1 MRRVLVVVATLPL
14 MGMGVAAAAAY
25 TPGAVVPASPSV
37 SPLAGC
43 TITDTGPGSK
53 FLNTE
58 LEPSLAINP
67 RNSNNVVGSWQQ
79 DRWSSGA
86 AAGSG
91 FGVSLDGGET
101 FPTTG
106 AIPGLTYCSGG
117 TDFSRASDPWLTFA
131 PDGTLYQMSLVETKV
146 PTGGNTPTGMSVSRS
161 GDGGLSW
168 EDPTFIAYD
177 VDPSLF
183 NDKNTITADP
193 YDSDYVYAIWDRL
206 DSPPGKG
213 SLKSSENTS
222 GYRGPTLLARTV
234 DGGENWEPAR
244 IIYNLGTHNQTIG
257 NQIVVL
263 PDRDGT
269 LVDLFNLIRNDN
281 KGKIRGYNVAV
292 IRSADKGVTWDTKA
306 TIVSNLQF
314 VQVTDPDT
322 GAAVRTGDII
332 PEVAVDRKTGNL
344 YAVWQDG
351 RWANGAYS
359 HVAFSQSTDGGRT
372 WSAPTK
378 IDNAPTNVSAFTPS
392 VAVAGDGTVG
402 VAYYDFR
409 NNDAAAGLPT
419 DYWFTSC
426 APGSDCTSPGNWA
439 ERHVEGSFNMEN
451 APIARGYFLG
461 DYQGIA
467 TAGNDFGLLF
477 ARTGSARNT
486 SDVVY
491 TKVTP
496 LG

>member
-1 MRRVLVVVATLPL
+1 MRVRPMRRVFVVAATLPL
-14 MGMGVAAAAAY
+14 LGMGAAAAAAY
-25 TPGAVVPASPSV
+25 TPGAVVPASPNV

-43 TITDTGPGSK
+43 IIPDTGPGVK
-53 FLNTE
+53 YPNTE

-67 RNSNNVVGSWQQ
+67 TDPTNVVGSWQQ

-91 FGVSLDGGET
+91 FGASADGGQT
-101 FPTTG
+101 FTTG

-117 TDFSRASDPWLTFA
+117 SDFSRASDPWLTFA
-131 PDGTLYQMSLVETKV
+131 PDGSLYQMSLVETKV
-146 PTGGNTPTGMSVSRS
+146 PSGGNTPTGMSVSKS
-161 GDGGLSW
+161 VDGGFTW
-168 EDPTFIAYD
+168 GNPTFIAYD
-177 VDPSLF
+177 TDTSLF
-183 NDKNTITADP
+183 NDKNSITADP
-193 YDSDYVYAIWDRL
+193 TNANYVYAIWDRL
-206 DSPPGKG
+206 DAPPGKG

-222 GYRGPTLLARTV
+222 GFRGPTLLARTT
-234 DGGENWEPAR
+234 DGGVTWEPAR

-263 PDRDGT
+263 PNGT
-269 LVDLFNLIRNDN
+269 LVNLFNLIRNDN

-292 IRSADKGVTWDTKA
+292 IRSADKGLTWDTNA
-306 TIVSNLQF
+306 TLVSNLQF

-332 PEVAVDRKTGNL
+332 PEVAVDRTTGAL

-359 HVAFSQSTDGGRT
+359 HVAFSQSMDGGRT
-372 WSAPTK
+372 WSAPAR
-378 IDNAPTNVSAFTPS
+378 IDQAPTNVSAFTPS
-392 VAVAGDGTVG
+392 IAVANDGTVG

-409 NNDAAAGLPT
+409 NNDRGPGLPT

-426 APGSDCTSPGNWA
+426 NSGCTSPGSWS
-439 ERHVEGSFNMEN
+439 ETHVEGSFNMEN
-451 APIARGYFLG
+451 APVARGYFLG

-477 ARTGSARNT
+477 ARSGTSPST

-491 TKVTP
+491 TKVRP
-496 LG
+496 

>member
-1 MRRVLVVVATLPL
+1 
-14 MGMGVAAAAAY
+14 MGMGAATAAAY
-25 TPGAVVPASPSV
+25 TPGDPVPASPSE

-43 TITDTGPGSK
+43 TYVDTGPGVK
-53 FLNTE
+53 YPNTE

-67 RNSNNVVGSWQQ
+67 IDPTNVVGTWQQ

-86 AAGSG
+86 AVGSG
-91 FGVSLDGGET
+91 FGTSTDGGQT
-101 FPTTG
+101 FTTG

-117 TDFSRASDPWLTFA
+117 SDFSRASDPWLTFA

-161 GDGGLSW
+161 FDGGINW
-168 EDPTFIAYD
+168 EAPTFIAYD
-177 VDPSLF
+177 TDTSLF

-193 YDSDYVYAIWDRL
+193 TDSDYVYAIWDRL

-222 GYRGPTLLARTV
+222 GYRGPTLLARTT
-234 DGGENWEPAR
+234 DGGENWGPAR

-263 PDRDGT
+263 PNGT
-269 LVDLFNLIRNDN
+269 LVNLFNLIRNDN

-292 IRSADKGVTWDTKA
+292 IRSTDKGVTWDADA
-306 TIVSNLQF
+306 TRVSNIQY

-332 PEVAVDRKTGNL
+332 PEVAVDRTTGTL
-344 YAVWQDG
+344 YAIWQDG
-351 RWANGAYS
+351 RWANGANS

-372 WSAPTK
+372 WSQPTR
-378 IDNAPTNVSAFTPS
+378 IDRAPTNVSAFTPS
-392 VAVAGDGTVG
+392 IAVADDGTVG

-409 NNDAAAGLPT
+409 YNDAAQGLPT

-426 APGSDCTSPGNWA
+426 TAGCTSSTSWT
-439 ERHVEGSFNMEN
+439 ETHVDGSFNMEN
-451 APIARGYFLG
+451 APVARGYFLG

-467 TAGNDFGLLF
+467 TAENDFGLLF
-477 ARTGSARNT
+477 ARSGSVPRT
-486 SDVVY
+486 SNVVY

-496 LG
+496 

>member
-1 MRRVLVVVATLPL
+1 MRRVLVIVATIPL

-25 TPGAVVPASPSV
+25 TPTVPVPASPGV
-37 SPLAGC
+37 SPLADC
-43 TITDTGPGSK
+43 DIPDTGPGVK
-53 FLNTE
+53 YPNTE
-58 LEPSLAINP
+58 VEPSLAINP
-67 RNSNNVVGSWQQ
+67 TNPLNVVGSWQQ

-86 AAGSG
+86 AVGSG
-91 FGVSLDGGET
+91 FGSSANGGLT
-101 FPTTG
+101 FTTG

-117 TDFSRASDPWLTFA
+117 SDFSRASDPWLTFA

-146 PTGGNTPTGMSVSRS
+146 PSGGNTPTGMSVSRS
-161 GDGGLSW
+161 DDGGITW
-168 EDPTFIAYD
+168 GDPTFIAYD
-177 VDPSLF
+177 TDTSLF
-183 NDKNTITADP
+183 NDKNSITADP
-193 YDSDYVYAIWDRL
+193 TNSNYVYAIWDRL

-222 GYRGPTLLARTV
+222 GYRGPTLLARTIN
-234 DGGENWEPAR
+234 GGDTWEPAR

-263 PDRDGT
+263 PNGT
-269 LVDLFNLIRNDN
+269 LVNLFNLIRNDN

-292 IRSADKGVTWDTKA
+292 IRSSDKGVTWDANA
-306 TIVSNLQF
+306 TLVSNLQF

-332 PEVAVDRKTGNL
+332 PEVAVDRTTGAL
-344 YAVWQDG
+344 YATWQDG

-372 WSAPTK
+372 WTSPVK
-378 IDNAPTNVSAFTPS
+378 IDKTPTSVSAFTPS
-392 VAVAGDGTVG
+392 IAVAANGTVG

-409 NNDAAAGLPT
+409 NNDASSGLPT

-426 APGSDCTSPGNWA
+426 TSSCTSPSSWS
-439 ERHVEGSFNMEN
+439 ETHVDGSFNMEN
-451 APIARGYFLG
+451 APVARGYFLG

-467 TAGNDFGLLF
+467 TAGNTFSLLF
-477 ARTGSARNT
+477 ARSGSVPST

-491 TKVTP
+491 SKVTP
-496 LG
+496 

>member
-1 MRRVLVVVATLPL
+1 MRRVLVVVAALPL

-25 TPGAVVPASPSV
+25 TPGTVVPASPSV

-43 TITDTGPGSK
+43 TITDTGPGTK
-53 FLNTE
+53 FPNTE

-67 RNSNNVVGSWQQ
+67 TDPTNVVGTWQQ

-86 AAGSG
+86 AVGSG
-91 FGVSLDGGET
+91 FGASSNGGQT
-101 FPTTG
+101 FTTG
-106 AIPGLTYCSGG
+106 AIRGLTYCSGG
-117 TDFSRASDPWLTFA
+117 SDFSRASDPWLTFA

-161 GDGGLSW
+161 GDGGFTW
-168 EDPTFIAYD
+168 EVPTFIAYD

-193 YDSDYVYAIWDRL
+193 YDADYVYAIWDRL
-206 DSPPGKG
+206 DAPPGKG

-222 GYRGPTLLARTV
+222 GFRGPTLLSRTT
-234 DGGENWEPAR
+234 DGGNTWEPAR

-263 PDRDGT
+263 PNGT
-269 LVDLFNLIRNDN
+269 LVNLFNLIRNDN

-292 IRSADKGVTWDTKA
+292 IRSPDRGETWDANA
-306 TIVSNLQF
+306 TIVSNLQY

-322 GAAVRTGDII
+322 GAPVRTGDII
-332 PEVAVDRKTGNL
+332 PEVAVDRTTGTL

-351 RWANGAYS
+351 RWANGTNS
-359 HVAFSQSTDGGRT
+359 HVAFSQSRDGGRT
-372 WSAPTK
+372 WTSPVK

-392 VAVAGDGTVG
+392 VAVARDGTVG

-426 APGSDCTSPGNWA
+426 ASSCTSPGNWT
-439 ERHVEGSFNMEN
+439 ETHVEGSFNMEN

-467 TAGNDFGLLF
+467 TAGNNFGLLF
-477 ARTGSARNT
+477 ARSGSTPST

-496 LG
+496 

>member
-1 MRRVLVVVATLPL
+1 MRRVLVIVATLPL
-14 MGMGVAAAAAY
+14 IGTGVAAAAAY
-25 TPGAVVPASPSV
+25 TPGPVVPASPAT
-37 SPLAGC
+37 SPLASC
-43 TITDTGPGSK
+43 TTPDTGPGVK
-53 FLNTE
+53 YLNTE

-67 RNSNNVVGSWQQ
+67 LNPSNVVGTWQQ

-91 FGVSLDGGET
+91 FGASTDGGQT
-101 FPTTG
+101 FATG

-117 TDFSRASDPWLTFA
+117 HDFSRASDPWLSFA

-161 GDGGLSW
+161 LTGGATW
-168 EDPTFIAYD
+168 EAPTFIAYD
-177 VDPSLF
+177 TDTSLF
-183 NDKNTITADP
+183 NDKNSITADP
-193 YDSDYVYAIWDRL
+193 TDSNYVYAIWDRL

-234 DGGENWEPAR
+234 DGGDSWQPAR

-257 NQIVVL
+257 NQIVVT
-263 PDRDGT
+263 PNGT

-292 IRSADKGVTWDTKA
+292 IRSTNHGTTWDANA
-306 TIVSNLQF
+306 TIVSNLQY

-332 PEVAVDRKTGNL
+332 PEVAVDRTSGAL

-351 RWANGAYS
+351 RWSAGANAN
-359 HVAFSQSTDGGRT
+359 VAFSQSLDGGRT
-372 WSAPTK
+372 WTPPTK
-378 IDNAPTNVSAFTPS
+378 IDNAPSGVQAFTPTI
-392 VAVAGDGTVG
+392 AVADDGTVG

-409 NNDAAAGLPT
+409 NNSGAPGLPT

-426 APGSDCTSPGNWA
+426 TSACASSGSWDET
-439 ERHVEGSFNMEN
+439 HVSGSFNMEN
-451 APIARGYFLG
+451 APVARGYFLG
-461 DYQGIA
+461 DYEGIA
-467 TAGNDFGLLF
+467 AAGNNFGLLF
-477 ARTGSARNT
+477 ARTALATNT
-486 SDVVY
+486 ANVVY
-491 TKVTP
+491 TQVTP
-496 LG
+496 